1 MRLLEEEEYDCVIK
15 GEKKNLQTDLLG
27 SSRLEGVTGPFYIK
41 FEKRRHDQKLGAFKF
56 SYCTCD
62 ILFKIPVSTQLSD
75 SGCASLSGGFISRAV
90 DASRFTP
97 FTLFCALK

>member
-27 SSRLEGVTGPFYIK
+27 SSRLEGVTGPYYIK
-41 FEKRRHDQKLGAFKF
+41 FEKRTHDQKLGAFKF
-56 SYCTCD
+56 SHIGYYSRF
-62 ILFKIPVSTQLSD
+62 LFETQLSD
-75 SGCASLSGGFISRAV
+75 SGSFLLSGGFISRAV

-97 FTLFCALK
+97 FTIFCALK